1 MFQPKFKNMFFIA
14 PHKKAAKEMCQPNF
28 FGVRKIKSISKY
40 NEMCVGVWYEMHYWS
55 SNQKMFMRD
64 AKLCD
69 LEIHFVKFNGQYL
82 PVAVGDLSNLKSEA
96 EFKQKFSK
104 KFNDVIAYVKS

>member
-1 MFQPKFKNMFFIA
+1 
-14 PHKKAAKEMCQPNF
+14 MCQPNF

-40 NEMCVGVWYEMHYWS
+40 NEMCVGVWYEMHYWT

-64 AKLCD
+64 ASLCD

-104 KFNDVIAYVKS
+104 RFNDVIPYVKD